1 MSNSTQ
7 PDYKEL
13 YERMEVALDGAISGM
28 AIAWSECQ
36 VLLEACG
43 ERESTYSKAADDRF
57 DALLRKILNGGSE
70 DNRLDYKKMYYM
82 LFNAITTALHHIDKQ
97 DYDEAKMLLILAQQR
112 TEEIYMSSAEE

>member
-13 YERMEVALDGAISGM
+13 YERMEAALDGAISVM
-28 AIAWSECQ
+28 TIAWSECQ

-43 ERESTYSKAADDRF
+43 ERESACSKAAADRF

-82 LFNAITTALHHIDKQ
+82 LFNAITAALHHIGRQ

-112 TEEIYMSSAEE
+112 TEEVYMSSDGE